1 MTEPLFEVRGLTKR
15 FRGLTAVS
23 NVTFRVAAR
32 EIVGLIGPNGAGKT
46 TIISLISGTL
56 VPTAGDIVFEGRH
69 IERLPAY
76 RRARLGIG
84 RTFQVM
90 KPFPGLSVLENVT
103 VGALFGTG
111 GGERNRTRAEE
122 RAREWL
128 KFTGLERRMDQ
139 RADALGGPDRK
150 RLEFA
155 KALAMN
161 PKLLL
166 LDEVMAGLTH
176 VEVEDPR
183 QGSHHPR
190 HRARDEGHPPA
201 RGPAARA
208 PPRAADRRRA
218 HRRGAA
224 RPARGRG
231 VPRQEA
237 AVTPALLEIAS
248 LSAGY
253 GEVPVLSGVAM
264 VIRPGEIVTM
274 VGSNGAGKT
283 TLLRAIS
290 RVIGARGTLRFDGR
304 DLTALTPEQ
313 VFGLG
318 LVQVPEG
325 RQLFDRMTVED
336 NLRMGTYR
344 RRDDARIQQSFER
357 VYQLF
362 PVLAERRQ
370 QIAGSLSGGEQQM
383 CAIARGLMAAPKL
396 LTVDEMSLGLA
407 PVVVDQ
413 LLGVLGEIRK
423 QGITVLL
430 DEQDVFAAF
439 SVADRGYVMET
450 GRIVRE
456 GAVAELEK
464 DPEVRKAYLG
474 VQ

>member
-176 VEVEDPR
+176 VEV
-183 QGSHHPR
+183 
-190 HRARDEGHPPA
+190 DEVVELIKKIREKGVTILVLEHVMKA
-201 RGPAARA
+201 IRRL
-208 PPRAADRRRA
+208 ADR
-218 HRRGAA
+218 
-224 RPARGRG
+224 
-231 VPRQEA
+231 
-237 AVTPALLEIAS
+237 LL
-248 LSAGY
+248 
-253 GEVPVLSGVAM
+253 VLHHG
-264 VIRPGEIVTM
+264 
-274 VGSNGAGKT
+274 
-283 TLLRAIS
+283 
-290 RVIGARGTLRFDGR
+290 
-304 DLTALTPEQ
+304 
-313 VFGLG
+313 
-318 LVQVPEG
+318 
-325 RQLFDRMTVED
+325 
-336 NLRMGTYR
+336 
-344 RRDDARIQQSFER
+344 
-357 VYQLF
+357 
-362 PVLAERRQ
+362 Q
-370 QIAGSLSGGEQQM
+370 QIAEG
-383 CAIARGLMAAPKL
+383 R
-396 LTVDEMSLGLA
+396 TDEVLRD
-407 PVVVDQ
+407 PRVV
-413 LLGVLGEIRK
+413 E
-423 QGITVLL
+423 
-430 DEQDVFAAF
+430 
-439 SVADRGYVMET
+439 
-450 GRIVRE
+450 
-456 GAVAELEK
+456 
-464 DPEVRKAYLG
+464 AYLG
-474 VQ
+474 KRRQ